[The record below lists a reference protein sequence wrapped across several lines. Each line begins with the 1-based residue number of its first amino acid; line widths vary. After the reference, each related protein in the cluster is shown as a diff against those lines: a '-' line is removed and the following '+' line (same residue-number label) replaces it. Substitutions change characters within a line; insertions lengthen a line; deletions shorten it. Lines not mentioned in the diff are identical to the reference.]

1 MRFLFKLLS
10 AAIPALLLVAPA
22 SAQGPLVEKNISA
35 ALANAIVQA
44 AVEQCAKDGLRV
56 AVAVVDRAGHLK
68 AFLRND
74 GPGPHVIDIARRK
87 AITARLFNR
96 STIEFVKW
104 TEAPNLAALRD
115 LPDVIPLGGGLP
127 IRAGNELIGGVGVSG
142 GPSGEKDE
150 ACAKAGIDK
159 VADLLK

>member
-44 AVEQCAKDGLRV
+44 AVEQCAKDGIRV
-56 AVAVVDRAGHLK
+56 AVAVVDRGGHLK

-74 GPGPHVIDIARRK
+74 GPGGHAVEIARRK
-87 AITARLFNR
+87 ALTARMFNR
-96 STIEFVKW
+96 TTIEFVKW
-104 TEAPNLAALRD
+104 TENPALAGLRD
-115 LPDVIPLGGGLP
+115 VADVISLGGGVP

-142 GPSGEKDE
+142 GPTAEKDE